1 MVILYA
7 LISQT
12 GARPG
17 RRWNDCRA
25 PPGVS
30 RTADDFATIRARM
43 KELQRER
50 ETPPKHDGTTWRV
63 RRVEEITKVAQEK
76 TRELLRRA

>member
-1 MVILYA
+1 MLA
-7 LISQT
+7 
-12 GARPG
+12 
-17 RRWNDCRA
+17 
-25 PPGVS
+25 
-30 RTADDFATIRARM
+30 ADDFATIRARM

-50 ETPPKHDGTTWRV
+50 ETPPKHDGTTWRG